1 MEAIKSCS
9 TELHVSSMVKTFI
22 HLTITI
28 NEYSNTL
35 FIQARSEQG
44 SRRLPRERSSE
55 ISKNCH
61 KNYLYKHPNIHV
73 RGNKSGRQ
81 IWAFFVAFSCDLQND
96 FQIYIRMEINQA
108 GKFGPFL
115 LDFRTLSKMTSKH
128 TMT

>member
-35 FIQARSEQG
+35 FIQAR
-44 SRRLPRERSSE
+44 ERSSE

-61 KNYLYKHPNIHV
+61 KNYLYKHPNDLPNIHA
-73 RGNKSGRQ
+73 RGNKLGRQ
-81 IWAFFVAFSCDLQND
+81 IWAFFVGFSYAL
-96 FQIYIRMEINQA
+96 
-108 GKFGPFL
+108 
-115 LDFRTLSKMTSKH
+115 
-128 TMT
+128 